1 MGQLDGRIA
10 IVSGA
15 AKGLGQAAAVRLAAA
30 GAQVGIIDVAD
41 AAETLKA
48 IRSNGGTGESWPC
61 DVTDEDQVTSTF
73 RAIGERFGRI
83 DILVNNA
90 GLISPRIPWY
100 EHTKEQVERFLDV
113 NYVGYFL
120 VTKAAYPL
128 LKLSRAGRV
137 INVASRTFFL
147 AGPGQMG
154 YVASKGAVIGF
165 TRVLAREMGADN
177 ITVNA
182 VMPGQVATPGTRQY
196 NDEEAFNR
204 TMQNQAIKK
213 RGMPEHLAALIAFLA
228 SDDAELI
235 TGQTIICDG
244 GGYMH

>member
-1 MGQLDGRIA
+1 MGRIDGRVA

-15 AKGLGQAAAVRLAAA
+15 AMGMGQAAATRLASD
-30 GAQVGIIDVAD
+30 GATIGILDRAD
-41 AAETLKA
+41 AAETLGK
-48 IRSNGGTGESWPC
+48 IRAAGGAAEAWQC
-61 DVTDEDQVTSTF
+61 DVTDEDQVNRTIQS
-73 RAIGERFGRI
+73 IGERFGHI

-90 GLISPRIPWY
+90 GKISPRIPWY
-100 EHTKEQVERFLDV
+100 EHTKAQVEEFIEI

-120 VTKAAYPL
+120 VTKAAYSW
-128 LKLSRAGRV
+128 LKQSETPRV

-154 YVASKGAVIGF
+154 YVASKGAVVGM
-165 TRVLAREMGADN
+165 TRVLAREMGDDG

-182 VMPGQVATPGTRQY
+182 VMPGQIATPGTRQY
-196 NDEEAFNR
+196 NEDEVFNR
-204 TMQNQAIKK
+204 TMANQAIKK

-244 GGYMH
+244 GGFMH